1 MRYNAKANEDVVKR
15 LQEEAKK
22 DELRAKALISQGET
36 RCLQLEREAERLAK
50 EVERLGGEVEAKDE
64 TIKEAT
70 QKVRDAQQKVED
82 KQRALLEA
90 LEVAGGLR
98 NELQWLSDGVRGG
111 SLSDGALPDGAEL
124 PVL

>member
-36 RCLQLEREAERLAK
+36 RCFQLEREA
-50 EVERLGGEVEAKDE
+50 ERLGGEVEAKNE
-64 TIKEAT
+64 ITKEAT
-70 QKVRDAQQKVED
+70 QKARDAQQKVED

-98 NELQWLSDGVRGG
+98 NELQLLSDGVRGG
-111 SLSDGALPDGAEL
+111 TLSDGTLPDGALTEL